1 MKSVI
6 LATAIAMT
14 STAAFAAD
22 GSLLPIPVMGSV
34 EYAVEAETT
43 SFDLGTYIGI
53 GNFGVSPLANF
64 SDTSGSFDFDGAEV
78 TATYMF
84 GSNVDLYATIEA
96 DADFEYTEATVG
108 VAFAF

>member
-1 MKSVI
+1 MKSVF
-6 LATAIAMT
+6 LATAFVLT
-14 STAAFAAD
+14 STAAFAGD
-22 GSLLPIPVMGSV
+22 TLLPVPVMGSV

-43 SFDLGTYIGI
+43 SFDLGTFVGF

-64 SDTSGSFDFDGAEV
+64 SDASGSFDFDGAEV

-84 GSNVDLYATIEA
+84 GTNIDLYATIEA
-96 DADFEYTEATVG
+96 DADFEYSEAKVG

>member
-6 LATAIAMT
+6 LATTFVLT
-14 STAAFAAD
+14 STAAFAGD
-22 GSLLPIPVMGSV
+22 SLLPVPVMGSV

-43 SFDLGTYIGI
+43 SFDLGTYVGF

-64 SDTSGSFDFDGAEV
+64 SDASGSFDFDGAEV

-84 GSNVDLYATIEA
+84 GSNIDLYATIEA
-96 DADFEYTEATVG
+96 DADFEYTEAKVG

>member
-22 GSLLPIPVMGSV
+22 GSLLPVPVLGSV
-34 EYAVEAETT
+34 EYAVEAETI
-43 SFDLGTYIGI
+43 SLELGTYIGF
-53 GNFGVSPLANF
+53 GNFGVSPLVNF
-64 SDTSGSFDFDGAEV
+64 SGTDAIDFDGAEV

-84 GSNVDLYATIEA
+84 GSNFDLYATIEA
-96 DADFEYTEATVG
+96 DADFEYTEAAVG